1 MKCEVCGAELSSQAL
16 EANSCLNCGA
26 IIDIDAPI
34 KDIHE
39 YKKKAEFENSVQ
51 NLMNT
56 NLTVNRAQEEQK
68 QESLKKVNDA
78 FEYRAEIIASNPD
91 GTISGEKLNSQLKVY
106 AEKGWRLANSFC
118 NVIGKSQVA
127 GYGGVTGG
135 LAANG
140 SVPITQIILI
150 FERRTGAARRM
161 VPQGQAGPG
170 AIMPGVPLPGAPVPG
185 AKPAGPIGGPVP
197 LDGVPPVKAPAAPA
211 PSGPKSSA
219 ELFNGKKPMPR
230 PMTQQE
236 MEQMNKQRAMGAQVP
251 AQAAQAAAAQA
262 PAQAGAAP
270 AAQPPKPAQ
279 AGAAPAQAGVA
290 PAAPAQSGAQNSGS
304 VIGSARIGSRNKSD
318 S

>member
-39 YKKKAEFENSVQ
+39 YKRKAEFENSVQ

-56 NLTVNRAQEEQK
+56 NLTVNRVQEEQK

-78 FEYRAEIIASNPD
+78 FEYRAEIIASNAD

-135 LAANG
+135 LAASG
-140 SVPITQIILI
+140 AVPITQIILI

-161 VPQGQAGPG
+161 VPQGQVGPG
-170 AIMPGVPLPGAPVPG
+170 AIMPGVPMPGAPIPG
-185 AKPAGPIGGPVP
+185 AKPSGPLGGPVP
-197 LDGVPPVKAPAAPA
+197 LDGIPPAKAPEAPA
-211 PSGPKSSA
+211 PSGPKSSE

-236 MEQMNKQRAMGAQVP
+236 MEQMNKQRAMGAQAP
-251 AQAAQAAAAQA
+251 ANGQASRPAGAPVQA
-262 PAQAGAAP
+262 PAGGQAPANGPAAAP
-270 AAQPPKPAQ
+270 APKPAE
-279 AGAAPAQAGVA
+279 AP
-290 PAAPAQSGAQNSGS
+290 AQNSGT
-304 VIGSARIGSRNKSD
+304 VIGSSKIGNLKKTD
-318 S
+318 E